1 MKFKIKTHERS
12 PKTQKRTISWLKTSI
27 SGLLA
32 GIITLTGILIYSNFF
47 YLPVFSEFI
56 RSLQIRTKANTPIY
70 KTIKIYI
77 SPDIGK
83 LYLNLKPTLS
93 KISYGQTKRFNFT
106 NKQDADVIL
115 ATTLTPTQESTVL
128 SYIDL
133 VPVAHLYSLK
143 ENFNLSSNSEIIT
156 TNLLCNLLQSN
167 LKNKIKCLK
176 NIEEVINA
184 LKKDTNKIAILLAT
198 DLNPQLKLLT
208 INNNYYLDAPNKN
221 PLRLRI
227 ILTSKN
233 VDKYAIGITKSII
246 NTRKLLP
253 NLGLNSSQILK
264 VNMTGVTA
272 ITRSLALKIEQTKD
286 YKWPAKKL
294 ANFLKDA
301 DLTHTSNEVSFV
313 PGCKPTSGMRFCSNP
328 KYAATLEAIGLDI
341 IELTG
346 NHNNDYGVK
355 WSTWSI
361 NNIYKP
367 HNWDYFGGGLNSKDA
382 AKILYKNLKGTK
394 LAFIGYNYYDTML
407 HTHAIA
413 TNTHGGANS
422 FSYTKLKNDISAAK
436 KQGAL
441 TIVDFQYTECYAY
454 PEKWGTLY
462 PPCYRPIAGQTK
474 LFRKAIDYGA
484 DVVIGTQAHQPQAF
498 EIYKGKLIFYGLGNL
513 FFDQWEWPGTSQG
526 LILTHYFYNGK
537 HLQTKITT
545 IKYNRNLQPYI
556 TTGKERTTLLKYL
569 LEARP

>member
-1 MKFKIKTHERS
+1 MKFKIKTHKHSR
-12 PKTQKRTISWLKTSI
+12 KKQKLMANWQKLLL

-32 GIITLTGILIYSNFF
+32 GTVTLAGILTYSNFF

-56 RSLQIRTKANTPIY
+56 HSLQATTKENVPIY

-77 SPDIGK
+77 SPDIEK
-83 LYLNLKPTLS
+83 LYPNLKTTLS
-93 KISYGQTKRFNFT
+93 KISHAQTKRFSFT
-106 NKQDADVIL
+106 NKQYADVIL
-115 ATTLTPTQESTVL
+115 TATLSPPEGSIVL
-128 SYIDL
+128 SHIDL

-143 ENFNLSSNSEIIT
+143 ESFNLNSNSEILT
-156 TNLLCNLLQSN
+156 TNLLCDLLQAN
-167 LKNKIKCLK
+167 LKDKIKCLK
-176 NIEEVINA
+176 DIKELTTT
-184 LKKDTNKIAILLAT
+184 LKKDPNKVGIIPAT
-198 DLNPQLKLLT
+198 DLNPQLKLL
-208 INNNYYLDAPNKN
+208 IVSNNYYLDTPEKN
-221 PLRLRI
+221 PLKLQI

-233 VDKYAIGITKSII
+233 SDKYAIGITKSII
-246 NTRKLLP
+246 YARKLMP
-253 NLGLNSSQILK
+253 SLGLSTDKILK

-286 YKWPAKKL
+286 YKWPARKL

-328 KYAATLEAIGLDI
+328 KYVDTLEAIGLDI

-355 WSTWSI
+355 WSSWSI

-367 HNWDYFGGGLNSKDA
+367 HKWDYFGGGLNAKDA
-382 AKILYKNLKGTK
+382 SKILYKDIKGTK

-422 FSYTKLKNDISAAK
+422 FSYTKLKKDISTAK
-436 KQGAL
+436 KQGAIA
-441 TIVDFQYTECYAY
+441 IVDFQYTECYAY
-454 PEKWGTLY
+454 PEQWGTLY
-462 PPCYRPIAGQTK
+462 PPCYKPIAGQTK

-484 DVVIGTQAHQPQAF
+484 DIVIGTQAHQPQAF
-498 EIYKGKLIFYGLGNL
+498 EIYKGRPIFYGLGNL

-545 IKYNRNLQPYI
+545 IKYDRNLQPYI